1 MMQAMRA
8 RLDAR
13 GMNICLCGIDGSGK
27 STIAEQLLTL
37 FTQHRIPARHAHLY
51 AWYLNLTF
59 TPALMLLNRFVL
71 RRVVLYDR
79 SFYDNI
85 VMVCHNHSISGGLRT
100 WLIRLGTALYPK
112 FDRVIHL
119 HASTSETLQRRPEF
133 DESIVRS
140 LSRTQ
145 AEVMDCVEHIAVPS
159 NDLAL
164 RETLRALTG
173 L

>member
-1 MMQAMRA
+1 
-8 RLDAR
+8 
-13 GMNICLCGIDGSGK
+13 
-27 STIAEQLLTL
+27 
-37 FTQHRIPARHAHLY
+37 
-51 AWYLNLTF
+51 
-59 TPALMLLNRFVL
+59 MLLNRFVL

-173 L
+173 PLKARQNQRSEESLQEKQQSAAQVLRHRETTERPSSGDILADEER